1 MLDNIEKNT
10 EDQTDPFAKYGGK
23 KVVKNED
30 PFAKYGGAIL
40 KKNESSQPISQEDQS
55 VSNTQPKPQ
64 PTSSVTG
71 QQQNQ
76 QASATSNGQPP
87 KKEGYDIEKSLWT
100 NTLVPDYVLGELGIK
115 EDSPVRKTYDYLNAQ
130 AGNATL
136 SVLGF
141 VDNVINSAKNSLKG
155 EGFFDEDLPDT
166 KTPVTDAVKRKMPSK
181 NTAVSDLRLPKDF
194 STKAQN
200 DGGPLDPRPIL
211 STIAGISSKIINS
224 TLSQEQ
230 KNSAISSL
238 NVASSNVKNGMNI
251 IEEYKKGNVSE
262 GVLNNVIGGIIGF
275 VPDIAVAAM
284 MKSPQAA
291 EGKLVAMSKKATEN
305 AIPLVS
311 KYAPKAAAFLERSIA
326 APMTKIFTAKGA
338 VEGMAN
344 ANVDEG
350 ENMYVEGING
360 AAKGALEGIY
370 MHGLGEIA
378 GKVSPII
385 AKGITKTKINNA
397 IASELA
403 MPLANAGVFVT
414 ARTLRTG
421 IEEQR
426 LITAEEAATEAGI
439 GIGFSL
445 LHAGSQYK
453 NHKELDHYY
462 DNVIKDDPLNS
473 YSRILNETKENLQL
487 AYDPNL
493 TETDV
498 KELNIARKELKEAA
512 IKEVDLNVKKT
523 LGDEALKIQNKL
535 DAHYSIKNIVENK
548 DALIDNIN
556 NNDALSTDQK
566 EYFTKKISSIAES
579 FDMSEMAVK
588 KREFDSKMEAA
599 QSELDKANQE
609 FNSAVKPSEK
619 IAAKVKVDNARKTLE
634 DLNTELT
641 TFIKEA
647 PVAGTPDQI
656 SKPVELSVEPKPT
669 ETTDNTKRT
678 IEDIEADREKELSK
692 YNERDNRSL
701 EQITPNNPNH
711 EILQVGQKWDTGYNA
726 HVQTF
731 YDETTTDGEGVEVIT
746 KVIEA
751 GEYDSNGKLKKAP
764 VVEVTI
770 FDSKEQADKYIED
783 KYNKVKEKADKKE
796 AQNKVNTK
804 YDKEIADLKAKAEA
818 KPDELKSPIEL
829 KEGEELIDV
838 KDDGKGK
845 TYTYTAKS
853 TEKDGVKTTKFEFN
867 RSDKD
872 PSQRNAT
879 GVDADKV
886 LDKYNYE
893 IDPEDIIEGTK
904 IIKISEIREGKDSTV
919 ATVTFESEKNGNT
932 YRGEVLLKPKEPKAE
947 AKPDVTK
954 TKSGLDLP
962 KVRDEVNNSP
972 VTDRD
977 QNNQDLTRFIPF
989 SIIEAANKN
998 DKLGGQTAREIVQRG
1013 GYSVLELDRLL
1024 PNWKEMLP
1032 GAKQVEAKPEIILS
1046 GLNQGFTAVS
1056 RNSFDVR
1063 SYRSVM
1069 EKIEKGESFSEIV
1082 DREGKKYVVVGLRL
1096 GTERDSNVSG
1106 RDNYSFAV
1114 SEYNENTPR
1123 DIVKTLEDSAKE
1135 NFKNIYRDFTDK
1147 DVVKPITIENP
1158 ELKTLKNKPKE
1169 VKAEVKDEVIVPK
1182 EKAEVSGVEIT
1193 YPTEKEAETRKQ
1205 ERTSSEYVNKTAE
1218 LLPEE
1223 NVENIKKELDGDF
1236 GLLTAENPM
1245 AQPLTEAENTKL
1257 NQKAEK
1263 WLRDK
1268 GYEPRKVTGKY
1279 DQAENSFFV
1288 PKLTKEDAIAFAK
1301 EFNQESVA
1309 HSEGLIYQ
1317 DGSINPRVKAE
1328 DNFSFEDYSPESN
1341 YVSIVK
1347 TKDGLKTF
1355 SVGYDFETKIKPTEV
1370 KESETDADLE
1380 ALHKLFDESEQG
1392 GKFSDEQVENGKKA
1406 IEGIVP
1412 DVEWVIHDTNE
1423 SMKSATGT
1431 TNKGEYI
1438 LTRDKDGNVK
1448 REIHIN
1454 KVKADGT
1461 TVAHEV
1467 FHAVLLEKVLNDAD
1481 AQDLTK
1487 RMMKAVAKT
1496 ASPKIKQELED
1507 FVKTYPE
1514 YLKDEERLA
1523 QLVGILA
1530 KNYDQLSKPNKT
1542 IIKKWLDKLA
1552 KMFGLKPFTDNEVI
1566 DLLNTIAGKTA
1577 RGEAI
1582 TEKDVEIFKGGKKV
1596 SAPSE
1601 GLTKRFSY
1609 GNDKVN
1615 IEIKY
1620 VEQERID
1627 ELKEK
1632 GLLTE
1637 PENLSELNGK
1647 RIVTTSPD
1655 DMLVGSI
1662 YANGKEIATGNGGVH
1677 FVTKFG
1683 DVWANSDAG
1692 TANGL
1697 AKAINDAYDPKT
1709 GKSYL
1714 GLVKGT
1720 DAKLVSSPQGVTS
1733 SLAITESM
1741 LDAGLFSL
1749 SDFRSAVRSAV
1760 KSSGGDIKLT
1770 PNGSAKVLKAE
1781 VDNFFKDVTS
1791 STFEKR
1797 GNVLREIVSNLAKSE
1812 SAKNNKTEIIKFLDG
1827 DQNKGLGVGKT
1838 EKSQS
1843 LIDLIAKTSAE
1854 KLTKGLKTGDIYAV
1868 IEIDGKVKVF
1878 KDEHQSYPY
1887 HIRIV
1892 DENGDVSTKKPV
1904 LILPKNRRNGKE
1916 ILTSLDG
1923 KTAVEL
1929 GSAFS
1934 GKVGATANMP
1944 YGKGI
1949 IMDDSVSTTKRSQK
1963 SDEDIKFEAKN
1974 NSEYVV
1980 KDKGEVVGRLKLTNN
1995 RDLGKGYLEVDTSEL
2010 LDKYIGKGIGSDL
2023 YRTAAKNLNDK
2034 NIVITSSKFRSE
2046 KAESMWKKLE
2056 KAGEAV
2062 KIYSDNKLK
2071 RSVYALVNP
2080 NEVRRSQ
2087 KTEWEESKLGK
2098 GDRAIID
2105 RHPVLQNAAE
2115 RYANGEISYEEY
2127 LKIKDVTS
2135 PIKPITDFIEPA
2147 KEEDIKVA
2155 VGSKSEG
2162 KTNLEFEEGK
2172 PVGLRLDIPAYRDK
2186 NIWAITVHEPNKGA
2200 VMSYNNVARIKDV
2213 KFDSSP
2219 KDALNIARHK
2229 INKATIARM
2238 HGDWVPIEGKTSEE
2252 KGKNAMKFVDSIVDN
2267 PEWSQV
2273 GMNPF
2278 RHSWFYDRAD
2288 GKPVLAADEL
2298 IQIGGLVYAK
2308 NVVKTTPYDKAFE
2321 FIDKETGS
2329 IKRFQKDGE
2338 KLIDDY
2344 VRISR
2349 NNNFSD
2355 ATIKRF
2361 LKSKGFSD
2369 ADIDVALAPK
2379 EKSKNFVKSFFS
2391 EDVVPR
2397 FKSTAEA
2404 VYETSKAVVNALSP
2418 KTGVDKG
2425 IVTKFYELTGDRNKS
2440 NAFVDKIVGEY
2451 EKTFDKMT
2459 TVDRVEFVDRMKAG
2473 KAQATPELDVIAKVI
2488 SRLDKDLYDE
2498 ITKYSPN
2505 LAWKENHFRVLWK
2518 KVPGKDKEKF
2528 WSFLSKRPLRG
2539 TQGFFKQST
2548 LSSMTEGIA
2557 KGGEPHST
2565 NPITMFKLAYDDSM
2579 KFITSQRII
2588 TSLKKDGVIKFVKSG
2603 EDVPEGYVAIN
2614 DGVAKVYFKSDSGVV
2629 KTGEYYIQEGP
2640 GRMLNNMLSR
2650 DMIRDTKA
2658 GKSLMDIKNIYTQ
2671 VELSLSPFHAV
2682 AITLEQIA
2690 SGAGIGFR
2698 KIVNLGDVK
2707 GGIKDILT
2715 APFSPKNT
2723 FSLGRKFL
2731 KFSTVKD
2738 FENSKEGKELLRR
2751 MPEAAQYVDD
2761 FFKGGGLMKQHE
2773 DLKANTYKALK
2784 ENMGKNNY
2792 IGATLRALP
2801 AINEGIMDPLFN
2813 VYIPSLKIG
2822 LFMKEFP
2829 LILAENKS
2837 RLDKGTTTR
2846 EKLSRDVI
2854 DSIDNR
2860 LGEMNFDNLYWNKTF
2875 KTSMQFM
2882 LRSVTWKLGNIRQM
2896 GGAAPEQAIEFYNA
2910 IKEKRRPN
2918 LSPKMAWLFG
2928 LSLTQVVLSSIIQ
2941 GMSLDDDDK
2950 DKTKG
2955 NSISRFVK
2963 RGQPVDFKDIV
2974 APRINSADDKERVII
2989 PTYYKD
2995 LLHFW
3000 HAPTEYVSSGVS
3012 GPFGKGLELY
3022 KNKDFYG
3029 YEIYDETDPKYKQLF
3044 DAAKHSAPEPFSI
3057 SSSKKMRDK
3066 GEPVS
3071 KQALSF
3077 LGFNKAPGY
3086 LEHSDLESEIID
3098 LYRIRNTSVKPLKM
3112 KEANDKKKEIRD
3124 MYKKDIEKAQEM
3136 ADEAVNSGLLR
3147 PTQVSRL
3154 FRDVA
3159 KNEDAIVYF
3168 FQRLPKTDKEYIYS
3182 KMTKEEK
3189 AKFDPKNKLG
3199 ESTEENVEGVYE

>member
-40 KKNESSQPISQEDQS
+40 KKKESSQPTSQQKQQASKSQQQE
-55 VSNTQPKPQ
+55 Q
-64 PTSSVTG
+64 PTSSATG

-76 QASATSNGQPP
+76 QASATSDGVT
-87 KKEGYDIEKSLWT
+87 KDEGNWFDKSMS
-100 NTLVPDYVLGELGIK
+100 YVTGIASEGVK
-115 EDSPVRKTYDYLNAQ
+115 SVFQKADDALNA
-130 AGNATL
+130 
-136 SVLGF
+136 S
-141 VDNVINSAKNSLKG
+141 KNYLKS
-155 EGFFDEDLPDT
+155 EGFFDDGKVPDSPKSITDYFLNAADKYKDLGT
-166 KTPVTDAVKRKMPSK
+166 KEVIS
-181 NTAVSDLRLPKDF
+181 NILPLKE
-194 STKAQN
+194 AE
-200 DGGPLDPRPIL
+200 
-211 STIAGISSKIINS
+211 IAMKIINS
-224 TLSQEQ
+224 SMPQEQ
-230 KNSAISSL
+230 KN
-238 NVASSNVKNGMNI
+238 NVLKTINLASTKIKAGI
-251 IEEYKKGNVSE
+251 GHIEEYQKYVLPEHNIPTNVLLGMAS
-262 GVLNNVIGGIIGF
+262 IA
-275 VPDIAVAAM
+275 PDLI
-284 MKSPQAA
+284 AA
-291 EGKLVAMSKKATEN
+291 EVMGPASAESKLAAWGEKATEN
-305 AIPLVS
+305 ASTLVK
-311 KYAPKAAAFLERSIA
+311 KYAPKALKFVEEAATGNF
-326 APMTKIFTAKGA
+326 TKIMAAEGAAKA
-338 VEGMAN
+338 AAN
-344 ANVDEG
+344 TKEG
-350 ENMYVEGING
+350 ENLYVNTLKGGIEGE
-360 AAKGALEGIY
+360 LEGMY
-370 MHGLGEIA
+370 MHGLGVA
-378 GKVSPII
+378 SGKVMPSI
-385 AKGITKTKINNA
+385 AKGIARSGVNSEIATA
-397 IASELA
+397 IAN
-403 MPLANAGVFVT
+403 PLANAGVFAT
-414 ARTLRTG
+414 AKALRTG
-421 IEEQR
+421 IEEKR
-426 LITAEEAATEAGI
+426 LLTAEELGTELGT

-445 LHAGSQYK
+445 LHAGSLYK
-453 NHKELDHYY
+453 NHNEINHYY
-462 DNVIKDDPLNS
+462 DNVLNDDNLGS
-473 YSRILNETKENLQL
+473 FSRVINETKDNLKA
-487 AYDPNL
+487 AYNPKL
-493 TETDV
+493 TDVDV
-498 KELNIARKELKEAA
+498 KELTDARDELKAA
-512 IKEVDLNVKKT
+512 ILKEPDLNNKQI
-523 LGDEALKIQNKL
+523 LGDQAVKIQNQL
-535 DAHYSIKNIVENK
+535 DAHSAINGIVKEK
-548 DALIDNIN
+548 DAIVKLIESNNEIPEEDRTRYVAKIN
-556 NNDALSTDQK
+556 A
-566 EYFTKKISSIAES
+566 IADT
-579 FDMSEMAVK
+579 FDMSEMAIK

-609 FNSAVKPSEK
+609 FNTAVKPSEK
-619 IAAKVKVDNARKTLE
+619 IAAKVKVDNARKTLD
-634 DLNTELT
+634 DLNTKLT

-656 SKPVELSVEPKPT
+656 SKPIELSVEPKPNEIKPIETVDALKDVESTAKALESLPT
-669 ETTDNTKRT
+669 EERNIPLSPLDLNNEGKITWNRNDPQS
-678 IEDIEADREKELSK
+678 IAEAYHRAKKEGS
-692 YNERDNRSL
+692 NL
-701 EQITPNNPNH
+701 E
-711 EILQVGQKWDTGYNA
+711 L
-726 HVQTF
+726 
-731 YDETTTDGEGVEVIT
+731 VEV
-746 KVIEA
+746 
-751 GEYDSNGKLKKAP
+751 
-764 VVEVTI
+764 VEELFT
-770 FDSKEQADKYIED
+770 
-783 KYNKVKEKADKKE
+783 
-796 AQNKVNTK
+796 T
-804 YDKEIADLKAKAEA
+804 KAEA
-818 KPDELKSPIEL
+818 KPNDLVKEYIDSIEKVKAESPDVFWSVDRPFQNEDGTINEVELKKAAE
-829 KEGEELIDV
+829 EGRLIKTEAGFGV
-838 KDDGKGK
+838 VGKDGDIKGVFK
-845 TYTYTAKS
+845 ADLKS
-853 TEKDGVKTTKFEFN
+853 TEK
-867 RSDKD
+867 
-872 PSQRNAT
+872 T
-879 GVDADKV
+879 GDKV
-886 LDKYNYE
+886 IQEAVKAGGTKLDNFALPNLMKIYE
-893 IDPEDIIEGTK
+893 RNGFREVSRIPFNEEYAPEGWSKEKHGTPDVVAMVYDPEGKLPIEKKNFTDYDEA
-904 IIKISEIREGKDSTV
+904 IKYRDS
-919 ATVTFESEKNGNT
+919 F
-932 YRGEVLLKPKEPKAE
+932 L
-947 AKPDVTK
+947 
-954 TKSGLDLP
+954 
-962 KVRDEVNNSP
+962 
-972 VTDRD
+972 
-977 QNNQDLTRFIPF
+977 
-989 SIIEAANKN
+989 
-998 DKLGGQTAREIVQRG
+998 
-1013 GYSVLELDRLL
+1013 
-1024 PNWKEMLP
+1024 
-1032 GAKQVEAKPEIILS
+1032 EAKPE
-1046 GLNQGFTAVS
+1046 V
-1056 RNSFDVR
+1056 
-1063 SYRSVM
+1063 
-1069 EKIEKGESFSEIV
+1069 
-1082 DREGKKYVVVGLRL
+1082 
-1096 GTERDSNVSG
+1096 
-1106 RDNYSFAV
+1106 
-1114 SEYNENTPR
+1114 
-1123 DIVKTLEDSAKE
+1123 
-1135 NFKNIYRDFTDK
+1135 
-1147 DVVKPITIENP
+1147 
-1158 ELKTLKNKPKE
+1158 
-1169 VKAEVKDEVIVPK
+1169 
-1182 EKAEVSGVEIT
+1182 
-1193 YPTEKEAETRKQ
+1193 
-1205 ERTSSEYVNKTAE
+1205 
-1218 LLPEE
+1218 
-1223 NVENIKKELDGDF
+1223 
-1236 GLLTAENPM
+1236 
-1245 AQPLTEAENTKL
+1245 
-1257 NQKAEK
+1257 
-1263 WLRDK
+1263 
-1268 GYEPRKVTGKY
+1268 
-1279 DQAENSFFV
+1279 
-1288 PKLTKEDAIAFAK
+1288 
-1301 EFNQESVA
+1301 
-1309 HSEGLIYQ
+1309 
-1317 DGSINPRVKAE
+1317 
-1328 DNFSFEDYSPESN
+1328 
-1341 YVSIVK
+1341 
-1347 TKDGLKTF
+1347 
-1355 SVGYDFETKIKPTEV
+1355 
-1370 KESETDADLE
+1370 DADLE

-1582 TEKDVEIFKGGKKV
+1582 TEKDIEIFKGGKKV

-1620 VEQERID
+1620 LEQERID

-1697 AKAINDAYDPKT
+1697 AKAINDAYDPET

-1827 DQNKGLGVGKT
+1827 NENKRLGAT
-1838 EKSQS
+1838 SDENRQS

-1854 KLTKGLKTGDIYAV
+1854 KLTKGLNTGDIYAV
-1868 IEIDGKVKVF
+1868 IQIDGKVKVF

-1892 DENGDVSTKKPV
+1892 DENGNVSTKKPV

-1923 KTAVEL
+1923 KTAEEL
-1929 GSAFS
+1929 GSKTFA
-1934 GKVGATANMP
+1934 GAVGATANMP
-1944 YGKGI
+1944 HGKGI
-1949 IMDDSVSTTKRSQK
+1949 IMDDSVSITKRSQK
-1963 SDEDIKFEAKN
+1963 SDEDIKVKE
-1974 NSEYVV
+1974 SETE
-1980 KDKGEVVGRLKLTNN
+1980 K
-1995 RDLGKGYLEVDTSEL
+1995 
-2010 LDKYIGKGIGSDL
+2010 
-2023 YRTAAKNLNDK
+2023 
-2034 NIVITSSKFRSE
+2034 VI
-2046 KAESMWKKLE
+2046 
-2056 KAGEAV
+2056 
-2062 KIYSDNKLK
+2062 
-2071 RSVYALVNP
+2071 SVYHGAP
-2080 NEVRRSQ
+2080 
-2087 KTEWEESKLGK
+2087 K
-2098 GDRAIID
+2098 G
-2105 RHPVLQNAAE
+2105 
-2115 RYANGEISYEEY
+2115 
-2127 LKIKDVTS
+2127 KDVTKIS
-2135 PIKPITDFIEPA
+2135 DKGVKFFATDKREADEYARMNSGVTQEFLIKESDVVNEDVVIKKI
-2147 KEEDIKVA
+2147 KELGLTPNNKEFEVDDASLYELIDTRFDESLSKNDIK
-2155 VGSKSEG
+2155 K
-2162 KTNLEFEEGK
+2162 LF
-2172 PVGLRLDIPAYRDK
+2172 
-2186 NIWAITVHEPNKGA
+2186 
-2200 VMSYNNVARIKDV
+2200 
-2213 KFDSSP
+2213 
-2219 KDALNIARHK
+2219 DALKKEGIKAISYSDGAQVSGKLTTSIAV
-2229 INKATIARM
+2229 I
-2238 HGDWVPIEGKTSEE
+2238 DP
-2252 KGKNAMKFVDSIVDN
+2252 SIVSD
-2267 PEWSQV
+2267 
-2273 GMNPF
+2273 PF
-2278 RHSWFYDRAD
+2278 IS
-2288 GKPVLAADEL
+2288 
-2298 IQIGGLVYAK
+2298 
-2308 NVVKTTPYDKAFE
+2308 
-2321 FIDKETGS
+2321 KET
-2329 IKRFQKDGE
+2329 KRSQNDGE

-2418 KTGVDKG
+2418 KTGVNKG
-2425 IVTKFYELTGDRNKS
+2425 VVTKFYELTGDRNKS
-2440 NAFVDKIVGEY
+2440 NTFVDKIVGEY

-2588 TSLKKDGVIKFVKSG
+2588 TALKKDGVIKFVKSG
-2603 EDVPEGYVAIN
+2603 EDVPEGFTKIN
-2614 DGVAKVYFKSDSGVV
+2614 DNVANVYFKSDSGMV

-2658 GKSLMDIKNIYTQ
+2658 GKSLMDIKNLYTQ

-2950 DKTKG
+2950 NKDIK
-2955 NSISRFVK
+2955 
-2963 RGQPVDFKDIV
+2963 DFKDIV
-2974 APRINSADDKERVII
+2974 APRINSADDKERVVI

-3057 SSSKKMRDK
+3057 SSFKKMRDK

-3168 FQRLPKTDKEYIYS
+3168 FQRLPETDKEYIYS

-3199 ESTEENVEGVYE
+3199 QSTEASVEGVYE